1 MGVVRTDKWL
11 EENFDDPKKIC
22 RQIDSSK
29 PLLYSYLVQF
39 GMYRPNRRTWGYFQD
54 IQENKVWEEVAR
66 LFRKYQ
72 KRWKGPEVE
81 IYIFPIQ
88 SNFADKG
95 GVSFKKSIFLFLSP
109 LEDIKEI
116 EALFVHEYH
125 HVCRI
130 NKHRKKMKEYT
141 LLDSI
146 ILEGLAE
153 HAVEYYCGEKY
164 LAKWCQYYSEKEL
177 EQYWDE
183 LRNEI
188 IATKREDGLHDQIL
202 FGGRGYPRLLGY
214 AIGYHLTKVMPKD
227 GSFSA
232 KVNFY
237 SNSEYFIK

>member
-1 MGVVRTDKWL
+1 
-11 EENFDDPKKIC
+11 
-22 RQIDSSK
+22 
-29 PLLYSYLVQF
+29 
-39 GMYRPNRRTWGYFQD
+39 MYKPNRRTSRYFQD
-54 IQENKVWEEVAR
+54 IQKNKVWEEVAR

-72 KRWKGPEVE
+72 KRWNGPDVD
-81 IYIFPIQ
+81 IFIFPIH

-109 LEDIKEI
+109 LEDKKEI

-130 NKHRKKMKEYT
+130 NKQKKEMKEYT

-164 LAKWCQYYSEKEL
+164 RANWCQYYSEKEL
-177 EQYWDE
+177 EQYWED

-188 IATKREDGLHDQIL
+188 IDTKREEELHNNIL
-202 FGGRGYPRLLGY
+202 FGSRGYPRLLGY
-214 AIGYHLTKVMPKD
+214 AIGYHLTKVILK
-227 GSFSA
+227 GGNFST

-237 SNSEYFIK
+237 SNSENFIK